1 MIKRRTVELEPL
13 QLMYDGS
20 EMEGLEFRPRWPLGK
35 DVSDSV
41 RQCNIKLPKSNY
53 FKS

>member
-1 MIKRRTVELEPL
+1 
-13 QLMYDGS
+13 MYDSS

-41 RQCNIKLPKSNY
+41 KHCDIKLPKLNY